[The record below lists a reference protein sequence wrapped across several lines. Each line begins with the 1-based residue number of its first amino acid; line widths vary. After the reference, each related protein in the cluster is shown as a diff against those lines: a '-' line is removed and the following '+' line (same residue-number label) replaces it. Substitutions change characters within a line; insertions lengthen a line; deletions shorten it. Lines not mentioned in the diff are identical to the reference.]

1 LNPGAV
7 NTRVRVGVDGMTLLP
22 ELGWVAVLGKERS
35 AFERELAEQYGK
47 LLATSRVRVVPA

>member
-1 LNPGAV
+1 M